1 MITDVTYDGIHFGDY
16 PLLSDPNNF
25 FQVAV
30 AKIAG
35 IQTN

>member
-25 FQVAV
+25 FQQEV
-30 AKIAG
+30 AKMAG
-35 IQTN
+35 IPTD